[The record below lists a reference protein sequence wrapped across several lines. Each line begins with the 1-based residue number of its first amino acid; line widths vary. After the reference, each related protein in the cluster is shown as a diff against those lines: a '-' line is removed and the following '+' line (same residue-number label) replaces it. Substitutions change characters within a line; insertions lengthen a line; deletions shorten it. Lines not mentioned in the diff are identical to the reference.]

1 MYIGEPGHHGAFT
14 LVELAK
20 RMAVAVTRLE
30 VRWVV
35 VGHDGELIGL
45 IVPEIVAAAEPA
57 EPDVVAFIGDN
68 GNRINITV
76 ILFIRAVNDANT
88 RANRPLTFRLC
99 GVHCGRG
106 KDA

>member
-1 MYIGEPGHHGAFT
+1 MYIREPGHHGAFT

-30 VRWVV
+30 VRWIV
-35 VGHDGELIGL
+35 VGHDGKLIGL

-88 RANRPLTFRLC
+88 RANRPLTFRLR
-99 GVHCGRG
+99 GVHCGCG